1 MRREQSLMP
10 RLSRLLILL
19 LLLGIGG
26 GIAFLMTWDIP
37 SPTATIEI
45 VVPNDRFPQ

>member
-1 MRREQSLMP
+1 MP

-26 GIAFLMTWDIP
+26 GIVFLMTWDIP
-37 SPTATIEI
+37 PPTATITTVI
-45 VVPNDRFPQ
+45 PNDRFQQ